1 MAKKKLKDAEAKAI
15 LLKWPSS
22 TSSVWPSPQGDG
34 RWIQAQPVAGKAK
47 SPRISSPG
55 AKLFNTQPDG
65 LYVYFNGESSCDL
78 VVIEVCGSIQN
89 LNDKRSRYY
98 PSSHSIVLNC
108 SRNWL
113 CEPVQVQGGGRKA
126 RWDVAKS
133 VELEPKTDWALPV
146 RHLRVLYSL
155 PNELYSAWCPD
166 HVPTGYEFF
175 CPHSSL
181 DSYNS
186 QKMQGFLARM
196 SIATQFYEK
205 R

>member
-1 MAKKKLKDAEAKAI
+1 MAKKKLKDAEAKCI

-34 RWIQAQPVAGKAK
+34 RWIQAQPISGKATG
-47 SPRISSPG
+47 PRISSPG

-65 LYVYFNGESSCDL
+65 LYVFFNGTSSCDL

-89 LNDKRSRYY
+89 LNDKRSRYF

-108 SRNWL
+108 SLRWL
-113 CEPVQVQGGGRKA
+113 LETVKVQKGGEKE
-126 RWDVAKS
+126 RWAVAKS
-133 VELEPKTDWALPV
+133 INPKPMEDWALPV

-155 PNELYSAWCPD
+155 PNDLYDKWCPD

-175 CPHSSL
+175 SPHSSL
-181 DSYNS
+181 DSYS
-186 QKMQGFLARM
+186 SPKMQDFLARM
-196 SIATQFYEK
+196 SIASQFYKK